1 MHLGNTIFQ
10 KREQSCS
17 REESE
22 KDQMR
27 VTQKMSSDAQI
38 LFINS
43 VNSQCVTKLAHDWP
57 GIITS
62 PAKAGWS

>member
-1 MHLGNTIFQ
+1 MTFGEGVYANCMHLGNTIFQ

-27 VTQKMSSDAQI
+27 VSQKMSSDA
-38 LFINS
+38 
-43 VNSQCVTKLAHDWP
+43 
-57 GIITS
+57 
-62 PAKAGWS
+62 